1 MNAEVQAQ
9 GQHVSLPP
17 IGGSLS
23 DTLSAFYGPSVT
35 QTRRNMSDL
44 APDILSAS
52 TYPGV
57 PTRSGVSKRNPKR
70 KPSQANYGG
79 YVDDNPSPKKRPRR
93 SPKSDEEDSKKQR
106 GRPRLDTQDETA
118 ADRRRTQIRLA
129 QRAYRHRKETTI
141 SALKQK
147 VSEMENTIEQMNRSF
162 SQLHDN
168 VFDLGIFA
176 SKPALAQQLKST
188 AEQFVW

>member
-1 MNAEVQAQ
+1 MNADVQAQ
-9 GQHVSLPP
+9 GQHVLLPP
-17 IGGSLS
+17 LTGSLS
-23 DTLSAFYGPSVT
+23 ETLSAFYGPGGT

-57 PTRSGVSKRNPKR
+57 PTSSGASKRNPRR
-70 KPSQANYGG
+70 KSSQVNYGG
-79 YVDDNPSPKKRPRR
+79 YVVGDERMSTPANSSRRHVDDNPSPKKRPRR
-93 SPKSDEEDSKKQR
+93 SPKSDEDDSKKQR

-141 SALKQK
+141 SALKK
-147 VSEMENTIEQMNRSF
+147 RV
-162 SQLHDN
+162 
-168 VFDLGIFA
+168 G
-176 SKPALAQQLKST
+176 
-188 AEQFVW
+188 